1 MNNTTRII
9 EESYQGFNKELRS
22 RIDDAVRDIVGV
34 KKSRGKV
41 VVILGSGP
49 NIHEGVTTLMAE
61 LMHKGIIDGVST
73 SSAVINH
80 EMGGTLEKVKRIK
93 GTSIG
98 IKEEKLPYG
107 DIF

>member
-1 MNNTTRII
+1 
-9 EESYQGFNKELRS
+9 
-22 RIDDAVRDIVGV
+22 
-34 KKSRGKV
+34 
-41 VVILGSGP
+41 
-49 NIHEGVTTLMAE
+49 MAE